1 MTAAEL
7 RAWADARVATWPR
20 PTPDQAAQLI
30 ALLSPKNPAKHAL
43 AGRKA
48 A

>member
-20 PTPDQAAQLI
+20 LTADQAARLV
-30 ALLSPKNPAKHAL
+30 ALLSPKAPART
-43 AGRKA
+43 GRARSKA